1 MTLTFPN
8 LALPSCVGWNFAK
21 RSKFSTTLQTP
32 QSMRHPASA
41 TLQASVIYE
50 LELSYEF
57 LKNKG
62 ITYADDV
69 AYLQAFYEA
78 CRGGFG
84 WFTFDPSQYSLDTMA
99 VVQDTT
105 KLRNG
110 FFAVGDGVT
119 TSFPLWRSTSALG
132 SGTVT
137 PVELIQ
143 NVTLLAG
150 IYSNGGLV
158 FRAAYTQTNLGAPP
172 QGGAWVTFNTAPAL
186 GTVLSWAGNY
196 SYLCRFAEDLLDLNE
211 FMYQLWELKSLK
223 LETIN
228 L

>member
-1 MTLTFPN
+1 M
-8 LALPSCVGWNFAK
+8 
-21 RSKFSTTLQTP
+21 
-32 QSMRHPASA
+32 
-41 TLQASVIYE
+41 IYE
-50 LELSYEF
+50 LELTYEF

-62 ITYADDV
+62 LTYTDDV

-110 FFAVGDGVT
+110 YFGVGDGVT

-132 SGTVT
+132 GGTVT

-143 NVTLLAG
+143 NVTLLTG

-158 FRAAYTQTNLGAPP
+158 SPAVYTLTSLGAPP
-172 QGGAWVTFNTAPAL
+172 KGGAWVTFNTAPAS
-186 GTVLSWAGNY
+186 GVVLSWAGNY

-211 FMYQLWELKSLK
+211 VMYQLWELKSLK